1 MEFKSYIIEQLKKH
15 PSTRPQDI
23 VKQCYQAAFGAEHL
37 LTNMDRAKQYLWNEY
52 ETVIP
57 SDTIPL
63 YEEISETI
71 CRVNLSAWKAKQL
84 SLDLLFQLFV
94 QSSSISSDATT
105 LFLQYLEEVPSII
118 QTETT
123 SFSLEDW
130 NYFLHTYKEIGMP
143 SIHHSE
149 QYRKTELPA
158 YRIIKTEWLTLLP
171 ILEKINAI
179 TTTKSHGI
187 IAIDGKAGSGKTTLA
202 KKLSSLL
209 NAELICM
216 DDFFLPLELRTK
228 ERLQNAGGNIHYER
242 FLEQVLPY
250 LTSHTPFTYPC
261 FDCSMMDYNKE
272 KQIQNI
278 GWCIVEG
285 SYSHHPYFQR
295 YADITIFVDIEKELQ
310 KKRILQRNGEKMAEL
325 FETKWI
331 PMEETY
337 FHEFQIKEKS
347 DFIIT
352 Q

>member
-94 QSSSISSDATT
+94 QSSSISSNATT
-105 LFLQYLEEVPSII
+105 LFLQYLEEIPSLLP
-118 QTETT
+118 TETI
-123 SFSLEDW
+123 SLEDW
-130 NYFLHTYKEIGMP
+130 NKFLHTYKEAGMP
-143 SIHHSE
+143 SLHHSE
-149 QYRKTELPA
+149 QYRTTELPS
-158 YRIIKTEWLTLLP
+158 YRIIKTEWLLLLP
-171 ILEKINAI
+171 ILEKI

-187 IAIDGKAGSGKTTLA
+187 IAIDGRAGAGKTTLA
-202 KKLSSLL
+202 TKLTHFLQ
-209 NAELICM
+209 AELIHM
-216 DDFFLPLELRTK
+216 DDFFLPMNLRTK
-228 ERLQNAGGNIHYER
+228 ERLQSAGGNIHYER

-250 LTSHTPFTYPC
+250 LTTHIPFAYPC
-261 FDCSMMDYNKE
+261 FDCSTMNYNKE
-272 KQIQNI
+272 KQIQNT

-285 SYSHHPYFQR
+285 SYSHHPSFQR

>member
-94 QSSSISSDATT
+94 QSSSISSNATT
-105 LFLQYLEEVPSII
+105 LFLQYLEEIPSLLP
-118 QTETT
+118 TETI
-123 SFSLEDW
+123 SFEDW
-130 NYFLHTYKEIGMP
+130 NKFLHTYKETGMP
-143 SIHHSE
+143 SLHHSE
-149 QYRKTELPA
+149 QYRTTELPS
-158 YRIIKTEWLTLLP
+158 YRIIKTEWFLLLP
-171 ILEKINAI
+171 ILEKINQI
-179 TTTKSHGI
+179 TTTKSQGI
-187 IAIDGKAGSGKTTLA
+187 IAIDGRAGAGKTTLA

-209 NAELICM
+209 DAELIHM
-216 DDFFLPLELRTK
+216 DDFFLPM
-228 ERLQNAGGNIHYER
+228 NHI
-242 FLEQVLPY
+242 
-250 LTSHTPFTYPC
+250 PFAYPC
-261 FDCSMMDYNKE
+261 FDCSTMNYNKE
-272 KQIQNI
+272 KQIQNT

-285 SYSHHPYFQR
+285 SYSHHPSFTR
-295 YADITIFVDIEKELQ
+295 YADITIFVDIEKGLQ
-310 KKRILQRNGEKMAEL
+310 KKRILQRNGEKMAQL

-337 FHEFQIKEKS
+337 FQEFQIKEKS
-347 DFIIT
+347 DFVIT